1 MTMPD
6 LLSSFCDRLLKSGG
20 ERLTDSEVEEALEN
34 TVQLFGYMTDKDV
47 FSEIYR
53 CVPSPFESPSLS
65 SVCFACR
72 NQLAKRLLNQR
83 SSSDEMERA
92 MVNLISFVCVRRLK
106 SFVSGWKAQSAL
118 WRAVYGEDGRNA
130 QRSVSR

>member
-6 LLSSFCDRLLKSGG
+6 LLSSFCDRLLKAGG
-20 ERLTDSEVEEALEN
+20 ERLTDSEVEEALEM
-34 TVQLFGYMTDKDV
+34 TVQLFGYMADKDV

-53 CVPSPFESPSLS
+53 FVVSQRVRICPSKFLL
-65 SVCFACR
+65 FR

-92 MVNLISFVCVRRLK
+92 MVKTNMYLP
-106 SFVSGWKAQSAL
+106 
-118 WRAVYGEDGRNA
+118 
-130 QRSVSR
+130 